1 MASPSELSSSMYVK
15 LFCLPI
21 YMGKAAIS
29 LGKSNGSGGKHKKIF
44 AVILG
49 EAIFPLFLVFSADLD
64 TPCSLFIVLPTRQ
77 ILYII

>member
-1 MASPSELSSSMYVK
+1 MVP
-15 LFCLPI
+15 
-21 YMGKAAIS
+21 
-29 LGKSNGSGGKHKKIF
+29 GGKHKKIF

-49 EAIFPLFLVFSADLD
+49 EVIFPLFLVFSADLD

>member
-1 MASPSELSSSMYVK
+1 MVP
-15 LFCLPI
+15 
-21 YMGKAAIS
+21 
-29 LGKSNGSGGKHKKIF
+29 GGKHKKIF

-64 TPCSLFIVLPTRQ
+64 TPCSLFVVLPTRQ

>member
-1 MASPSELSSSMYVK
+1 MASPSELPLPCKTV
-15 LFCLPI
+15 LFALANQQFRLENQMVP
-21 YMGKAAIS
+21 
-29 LGKSNGSGGKHKKIF
+29 GGKHKKIF

-49 EAIFPLFLVFSADLD
+49 EAILPFFFLVFSADLD